1 MTKATE
7 DKSTAVNAVDGDF
20 QNWMF
25 QIIETLYVDVYS
37 LSKHFSFFLKK
48 KRGSVRYPIDICCL
62 IFF

>member
-37 LSKHFSFFLKK
+37 LSKHFSFFFIK
-48 KRGSVRYPIDICCL
+48 KRGL
-62 IFF
+62 

>member
-25 QIIETLYVDVYS
+25 QIIETLYVVYS
-37 LSKHFSFFLKK
+37 LSKHFSLFI
-48 KRGSVRYPIDICCL
+48 YL
-62 IFF
+62 IF

>member
-37 LSKHFSFFLKK
+37 LSKHFSFLFFFFLKK
-48 KRGSVRYPIDICCL
+48 RGL
-62 IFF
+62 